1 MVREV
6 NPMIHINGL
15 DYPVDGHHCD
25 DPEKKKLVKKLAVM
39 ITDNIPRKLP
49 GGMKENHMD
58 FWILDRLLTKEEVKF
73 MLSFKKRRTGLTT
86 AELAARNGMSE
97 EAAQK
102 IIDHLIWIGILEQN
116 RDNADHHIQYWIPKW
131 VVGSGEY
138 MVEHATLPDE
148 HPEVATMFN
157 LAPQEPLEL
166 AAKLVPPGGAGI
178 GMHVIPVEKAID
190 ACPTSVSVEHLSHWI
205 EKSEKLCTMVCACR
219 KAQRIRGEGV
229 GDIEG
234 YMCIGLDDIAEF
246 LVETGKDAHY
256 ITKEEAMDIIMRA
269 ERKGYV
275 HQITNLDGPN
285 RIVGICNCSPGS
297 CYGLRTSQLFNTP
310 NMSRSAY
317 RAHVDTDKCV
327 ACGKCVEVC
336 PAGAA
341 KLGQKLCRADGS
353 KVLYPVHPLPDDHIW
368 GQDKWDRDYR
378 DHNKINC
385 YDTGT
390 SPCKTAC
397 PAHIAVQGYIK
408 MAAEGRYEEAVRLI
422 RQDNPFPAVCGAVC
436 NRRCEDRC
444 TRGTI
449 DKPVAIDEIKKFLAQ
464 WELQNPDTFV
474 PVCDN
479 MDGNQWDDCKIAVI
493 GAGPAGLSAAYYLRT
508 EGYPVTVFEKEARPG
523 GMLLN
528 GIPSFRLEK
537 AVLEGEIDIIRR
549 MGAEIRCGVEVGKD
563 ITLDELRAQ
572 GYKAFYLAIGL
583 QGGRLAGVPGEDAA
597 GVQSGVD
604 FLKKVALGEAA
615 ASADDGA
622 ADSADD
628 GAASAG
634 SGVASAGS
642 APSASP
648 VRLHGDVVVVG
659 GGNVAADVARTA
671 LRCTDGKVTMLCLE
685 QRDEMPAAKDEVAE
699 LLAEGIE
706 ILNGWGPKEILT
718 ETILDENGAPLL
730 DEAGQPLRKVTEIV
744 FRKCTSVFD
753 GQHRFAPKYDESETV
768 SLPCANVLMAIGQSA
783 AWGDLLAGTKVQLRP
798 NGTVIA
804 DPVTLQTA
812 EPDIFAGGDI
822 QHGARFAIDA
832 IADGKTGMVSIN
844 RFVHPGQSLTIGRDL
859 REFIELDRDD
869 IQIHGYD
876 TADRQTPGMKCSTA
890 EASRSFRD
898 MRLPLTEE
906 QVKAEANRCL
916 KCGATTVDPNMCVG
930 CGLCTTR
937 CEFDAIHL
945 TRDIPAASDMHT
957 AEEMM
962 KCVGPYALKRGFRI
976 LKRKITGK
984 GDYPEMQ

>member
-1 MVREV
+1 MVNEV
-6 NPMIHINGL
+6 NPKIHVNER

-58 FWILDRLLTKEEVKF
+58 FWILDRLLTKDEVKF

-86 AELAARNGMSE
+86 KELAERNGMSE
-97 EAAQK
+97 ADCQK
-102 IIDHLIWIGILEQN
+102 VIDHLLWIGILEQN
-116 RDNADHHIQYWIPKW
+116 RDNADQHIQYWIPKW

-138 MVEHATLPDE
+138 MVEHPTLADE

-190 ACPTSVSVEHLSHWI
+190 PKVESVSVEHLSHWLN
-205 EKSEKLCTMVCACR
+205 KNDKFCKMVCACR

-234 YMCIGLDDIAEF
+234 YMCIGVGDIAEY
-246 LVETGKDAHY
+246 LVETGKDAQY
-256 ITKEEAMDIIMRA
+256 ITRDEALEIIRRA

-275 HQITNLDGPN
+275 HQITNLDGPD
-285 RIVGICNCSPGS
+285 RIVGICNCSAGS
-297 CYGLRTSQLFNTP
+297 CYGLRTYQLFNTP

-317 RAHVDTDKCV
+317 RAHVDPEKCV

-353 KVLYPVHPLPDDHIW
+353 AVKYPMHDLPDDHVW
-368 GQDKWDRDYR
+368 GPDRWDRDYR
-378 DHNKINC
+378 DHNKLNC

-397 PAHIAVQGYIK
+397 PAHIAVQGYIR
-408 MAAEGRYEEAVRLI
+408 MAAEGRYEDAVKLI

-464 WELQNPDTFV
+464 WELTHPESFDIISENG
-474 PVCDN
+474 
-479 MDGNQWDDCKIAVI
+479 DGNQWDDFKIAVI
-493 GAGPAGLSAAYYLRT
+493 GAGPAGLSAAWYLRQ
-508 EGYPVTVFEKEARPG
+508 EGYPVTVFEREARPG
-523 GMLLN
+523 GMLMN
-528 GIPSFRLEK
+528 GIPNFRLEK
-537 AVLEGEIDIIRR
+537 EVLEREIGIIRR
-549 MGAEIRCGVEVGKD
+549 AGVEIRCGVDVGKD
-563 ITLDELRAQ
+563 VTLADLRRQ
-572 GYKAFYLAIGL
+572 GYRAFYIAIGL

-597 GVQSGVD
+597 GVS
-604 FLKKVALGEAA
+604 
-615 ASADDGA
+615 
-622 ADSADD
+622 
-628 GAASAG
+628 
-634 SGVASAGS
+634 SGVAFLKEVNLKGGVQLA
-642 APSASP
+642 
-648 VRLHGDVVVVG
+648 GDVVVVG

-671 LRCTDGKVTMLCLE
+671 LRCTAGRVTLLCLE

-699 LLAEGIE
+699 ILAEGID
-706 ILNGWGPKEILT
+706 IRNGWGPKEILA
-718 ETILDENGAPLL
+718 EDGRVK
-730 DEAGQPLRKVTEIV
+730 GVV
-744 FRKCTSVFD
+744 FRRCTRVFD
-753 GQHRFAPKYDESETV
+753 DEHRFAPVYDENDTV
-768 SLPCANVLMAIGQSA
+768 TVPCENVLMAIGQSA
-783 AWGDLLAGTKVQLRP
+783 EWGELLAGSRVALRR
-798 NGTVIA
+798 NGTAEA
-804 DPVTLQTA
+804 DPITLQTA
-812 EPDIFAGGDI
+812 EPDVFVGGDI
-822 QHGARFAIDA
+822 CHGARFAIDA
-832 IADGKTGMVSIN
+832 IAQGKAAAASIN
-844 RFVHPGQSLTIGRDL
+844 RFVHPGQSMTIGRDL
-859 REFIELDRDD
+859 RQFIELDRED
-869 IQIHGYD
+869 IRVDSYD
-876 TADRQTPGMKCSTA
+876 NAPRQAPGLKPG
-890 EASRSFRD
+890 EARATFED
-898 MRLPLTEE
+898 LRLPLTEE
-906 QVKAEANRCL
+906 QVRAEAGRCL
-916 KCGATTVDPNMCVG
+916 KCGRSIVDLNQCIG

-945 TRDIPAASDMHT
+945 SRDLPAASDMHT

-962 KCVGPYALKRGFRI
+962 KLVGPYALKRMGRI
-976 LKRKITGK
+976 IKRKITGK
-984 GDYPEMQ
+984 SDYPTEQ